1 MSETRKKRFRPEVNS
16 ALCKECQYC
25 REVCEPGV
33 FESSGLFNQAG
44 YRYIVPKHAESC
56 NGCMK
61 CFTICPDFAIT
72 VEEVLDMLAQPGDA
86 AATASA
92 MAKTAVAGDPGNTR

>member
-1 MSETRKKRFRPEVNS
+1 MSESKKKRFLPEVNS

-25 REVCEPGV
+25 REVCETGV
-33 FESSGLFNQAG
+33 FESSGLFNKAG
-44 YRYIVPKHAESC
+44 YRYIIPKNAELC

-72 VEEVLDMLAQPGDA
+72 VEEVMDIIAQPADVAGD
-86 AATASA
+86 TASPTT
-92 MAKTAVAGDPGNTR
+92 KTAAAGDPGA